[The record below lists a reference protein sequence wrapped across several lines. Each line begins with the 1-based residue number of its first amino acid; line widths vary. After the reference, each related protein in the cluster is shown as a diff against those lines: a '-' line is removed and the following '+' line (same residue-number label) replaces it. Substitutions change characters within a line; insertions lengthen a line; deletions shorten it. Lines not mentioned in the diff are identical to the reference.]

1 MIIYVKRP
9 SSINNTIIMGG
20 AVLSIEIA
28 QQLTDDGTP
37 EKFSLIILGA
47 FQRQW
52 FVAEREKGSVTE
64 LESIRDNLLEALK
77 KEENVEIGGDDPP
90 KLK

>member
-9 SSINNTIIMGG
+9 SGVNNTIIMTS

-28 QQLTDDGTP
+28 QQPTDVGEP
-37 EKFSLIILGA
+37 EKFGLVIFGA

-52 FVAEREKGSVTE
+52 FIAGRDGASVAE
-64 LESIRDNLLEALK
+64 LEAIRDNLLEALK
-77 KEENVEIGGDDPP
+77 RNEDVEVVGDDLPG
-90 KLK
+90 LL